1 MKSEMK
7 VPELLSDLVRNV
19 ALLGKSNF
27 NKQIGIETIVMKVFI
42 PLLPFLIKDTSSPLL
57 QISSLKALG
66 IFAS

>member
-7 VPELLSDLVRNV
+7 MPELLSDLVRNV

-42 PLLPFLIKDTSSPLL
+42 PLLPYLIKDSSSPLL
-57 QISSLKALG
+57 QLSSLKALG

>member
-7 VPELLSDLVRNV
+7 MPELLSDLVRNI

-42 PLLPFLIKDTSSPLL
+42 PLLPVLIKDTSSPLL
-57 QISSLKALG
+57 QLSSLKALG